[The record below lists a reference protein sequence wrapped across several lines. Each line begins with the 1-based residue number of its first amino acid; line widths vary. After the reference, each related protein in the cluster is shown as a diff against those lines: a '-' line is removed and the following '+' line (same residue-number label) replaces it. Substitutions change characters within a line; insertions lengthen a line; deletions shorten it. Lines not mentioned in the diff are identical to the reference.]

1 MLCLE
6 LGLLSADG
14 ASQGGPSEKD
24 VLAREDAFSEKDLC
38 AKQRNKSSSHVL
50 KANCILY
57 LFFICCIED
66 LLFAVLFGR

>member
-24 VLAREDAFSEKDLC
+24 ILAREDAFSEKDLC

-50 KANCILY
+50 NTNSS
-57 LFFICCIED
+57 
-66 LLFAVLFGR
+66 VLPCFCNQKQSPLGGLGVS